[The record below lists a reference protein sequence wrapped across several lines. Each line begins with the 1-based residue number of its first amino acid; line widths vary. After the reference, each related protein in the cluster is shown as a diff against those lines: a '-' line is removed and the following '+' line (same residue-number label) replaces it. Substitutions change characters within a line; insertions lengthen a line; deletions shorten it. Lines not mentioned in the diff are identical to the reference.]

1 MNPTDSDS
9 NLNPRIS
16 KLSWHVLITF
26 RALLLGLCGMAHA
39 NPPDL
44 TAGGVPN
51 NSWNINLGPTGM
63 EGWAFIDGN
72 GTASARQIRVNKVD
86 AGSPAAGIMAA
97 GDVIL
102 GVNGTGASPVPFTW
116 DARIALAQAID
127 QAEGRNPATLNL
139 IRWRSGVTTT
149 VTITLE
155 YMGGSYTA
163 TAPFN
168 CPKSAAIL
176 QKGVN
181 YIMSSEP
188 GSGYGGFGTNVLMA
202 VNDPS
207 NPANAARQARAQT
220 EARALNLT
228 QAEIDFRMSGGVDRT
243 FYAPW
248 SRGPQLITQA
258 EYYLQTG
265 DSTVLPSIRA
275 RAIEIANGQSM
286 FGTIGHNFAL
296 QGPNGE
302 NNGPYGIGYGPVN
315 NAGMPCFLG
324 LVLANKCGLTDAP
337 ILAGI
342 DRSAKFFQYYAD
354 LGAIPYGENKEFTNQ
369 SSNNGK
375 SGLAA
380 LALGM
385 LNGYDSQARYFTK
398 LSVYGAIER
407 DKGHTGPYFSHLW
420 TPLGAN
426 LGGQAALTRYFQQ
439 NAALYDLARRWNGAF
454 VYQPS
459 GIEVYGTDHRA
470 SWTTLLTYAAPL
482 AKLHITGKNANAAL
496 ALDSADMAA
505 INLGMSYNPV
515 GRTTPQLLQDLAHP
529 IPHVRW
535 AAGNEIDLNRQAEHA
550 SLLPTL
556 TNMAQNGATF
566 PEQYGALYTLEKIAN
581 DSTAPMLAGLL
592 MSPDSK
598 VRYMAARAL
607 DALSLS
613 AKTAHVAAI
622 VNSLVAYDRPILP
635 LDPANPMHAEK
646 APFGSLLF
654 GANGVWGSGRL
665 STANRAQLYP
675 AFRIIAGAP
684 MGGTRNAAFGVASNL
699 TKADVENLAEVL
711 VNVGLEPP
719 PAENRENNS
728 RNDAIAVLQAKNIA
742 EGVPMSVISFLEA
755 FNDHTVPLG
764 ILQNYAASS
773 LTVQPDP
780 KVPELC
786 QVLVKSSDTYSD
798 DAQAILDAI
807 AADQLPDKLPKKLTP
822 FKRIDWIV
830 ADKPLLNLPAT
841 STVLRVQ
848 SSDLANGTPLYT
860 WRKVHGVGNVSFTPN
875 GTGAAKNTTVVFDG
889 TPGVYLFEVKVSD
902 SRALT
907 EVTRTVQVTLRGAGG
922 ALPPNTPPTA
932 SNQSFA
938 AAQGTPTQMILNAAD
953 PEGYPL
959 NYTVTT
965 APEYGSLSGTAPN
978 LVYTPAANYSGP
990 DRIMYQVQDSEG
1002 QVAGATVN
1010 ITVNTA
1016 APVGLA
1022 VYEPFDTPSVGNLS
1036 GTAGSGSIGFS
1047 GSWSTGVSITTEATS
1062 LNYGT
1067 VPVQGNKVRSVSTNS
1082 SGGSR
1087 RISTSALA
1095 GRGLLDDGAT
1105 VWMSMMLQGTAYPDR
1120 GRISIALANNG
1131 FSYDPNIP
1139 NDGSQPGSGLGVT
1152 VDDGVVYAAQYHA
1165 AAVGAPLLG
1174 TNDSAVAGTLSYH
1187 TPRLLVAKITW
1198 GATSDRIEVFMPWE
1212 DMLLPAPTSVLT
1224 ANVNQAVFDTL
1235 TFSRGHNVFLDE
1247 LRVGATYQSVV
1258 QGTVAMTED
1267 NAAPTPDPMG
1277 FAVAPAPS
1285 GPSSITM
1292 TASTAHDQLELEYY
1306 FECTGGA
1313 GGHDSGWQASP
1324 VYTDTGLTPG
1334 VPYTYRVKARDRIP
1348 GLNETTFSQTASATI
1363 QPLGTVP
1370 NVVGFSQAI
1379 AEDLVESAGLSL
1391 GGITSD
1397 TVYSPYPVGH
1407 VVTQSPAAG
1416 TAAYGSPVN
1425 LVISIGQDPALP
1437 TLAPL
1442 QIVDNK
1448 HGGPVVINTPIT
1460 YTLTFSEDIQAA
1472 SLNPADFV
1480 NAGSAA
1486 YTIGT
1491 IAEIS
1496 PGVVTVV
1503 ATPTSTGF
1511 MRFAVA
1517 AGASIL
1523 DSQGQAFNSTSET
1536 IDDTVIAIQL
1546 PSVSVP
1552 NVVLLSQAIATSSIN
1567 SANLLVGT
1575 VTSVHDAV
1583 VPAGKVISQ
1592 SPAGGTF
1599 LPGQHVVDL
1608 VISLG
1613 PTPERIRPLIASIS
1627 PSDNAVDVN
1636 VSSNLV
1642 ATFNEPILLG
1652 TGNVTVKNLTTG
1664 TSTTIPVS
1672 DASQVSVSNT
1682 VLTINPTALL
1692 LSESNYAIQIGS
1704 NAVKDLAGN
1713 SFAGITENTTW
1724 NFRTAD
1730 TNPPSPNPM
1739 RFAVPPT
1746 VVGETSITMT
1756 AATATDS
1763 SGVQYFFECTAGGG
1777 SSSGWQDSPTF
1788 TNTGLAPE
1796 TQYSYRVRARD
1807 KSSAQT
1813 ATTWSPIFSATTPVP
1828 DTSAPTPNPISFA
1841 VLPGALGDTSIT
1853 MTAAT
1858 AADPSGVQY
1867 FFECTAGGGTN
1878 SAWQDSRTFTATG
1891 LTASTPYSYRVRARD
1906 KSNAQNPTAW
1916 SADASA
1922 TTWATPR
1929 NLFSS
1934 GSKTWNNA
1942 TANWGTVTAGPYTT
1956 ATWSNGDTA
1965 VLEGTA
1971 GTVTLGEPISIRNLT
1986 FTHTTGTYT
1995 ITGSALNFT
2004 SGTILASNPPNTSTV
2019 NAILRSNI
2027 SGSPAMNVAPMD
2039 GDEQFA
2045 LNPVNN
2051 GSMIIGTITGS
2062 GAAGSEKLN
2071 LQGGAG
2077 SSGTIIA
2084 ANGVKVIQSA
2094 GAWTLGSGFG
2104 YGHEISAGTLTLNG
2118 NLNATHRSVNLSGT
2132 GVINYNANNAV
2143 SVTAATSA
2151 AGSDNGFRLR
2161 TGASID
2167 QTSGTAINT
2176 STTNPSMTWEGNW
2189 TFIGT
2194 NGVLSNLNLGT
2205 GNVFLKAANPQVT
2218 VTNAATT
2225 LTVAGVIA
2233 NDATPG
2239 RGLTKA
2245 GLGTLELRG
2254 ANTYT
2259 GATTVNAGELVI
2271 NGSQGSATGNVSV
2284 AAGAT
2289 LGGTGTLGGNTTIA
2303 ANGRLEFNLSTSAD
2317 SHDKLELAAGKT
2329 LTFSGASVLT
2339 INGTSGATPGT
2350 YTLLTAPGGI
2360 TGDVPATVNLPADW
2374 VATLAIVGN
2383 DLVLDVTT
2391 VDSTTP
2397 TLVGIVD
2404 DRGGNTIDGNT
2415 LVNYTITFSEDI
2427 NAASVS
2433 AADFGNAGT
2442 SAVTFGAI
2450 TETSPG
2456 VFAVA
2461 VTPTTAGTLQLQV
2474 NDGATI
2480 NDAVG
2485 IELNT
2490 TSAIPDNTIINVN
2503 PPNVPPVWSG
2513 SPVIEM
2519 TATEEIVYNSTLADN
2534 AADSNGNT
2542 LAFLKLSGPAWLSVA
2557 IDGTL
2562 SGTPSNSDVGV
2573 NSFTVSVSD
2582 GLTPEVPVALNIT
2595 VTNTNDV
2602 PVFAANPIV
2611 RTNAAQNL
2619 AYTGTLAG
2627 SASDEDAD
2635 AVLVYAKVSGPAWL
2649 SIASNGA
2656 ISGTPTNSDLGLNT
2670 FTVSVSDGIAPAV
2683 QATLNITVVVSRTL
2697 FSSGGKTWNT
2707 SATNWGTVT
2716 AGPYNTAAWSGGDS
2730 AILEGTAG
2738 TVTLGEA
2745 ILIRNLT
2752 FTNTAGLYAVT
2763 GNTLNFTTGTITA
2776 PNPSGIGSLGAR
2788 IDSNIAGVPAI
2799 NMSSVGG
2806 DESFTLRP
2814 PANGSMSIGAVTGN
2828 SGNGSARLTLEGGA
2842 GSSGTIASSSG
2853 PKVIVTAGSWTLSGA
2868 STGRDHSVSGGT
2880 LTLNA
2885 NLTSTARAVIL
2896 SGTGVLN
2903 YNVAN
2908 AVSATAATSTSTDNG
2923 FRITGGTL
2931 DQTSGAAINTNASTT
2946 HIDLGGNLTFL
2957 GSNGANSN
2965 LHLGSGPVWLKDG
2978 DRQIT
2983 VTNSAT
2989 TLIIGG
2995 VIQNDDTP
3003 GRGLTKAGAG
3013 TLELRGAS
3021 TYTGATTIAGGTL
3034 KLGANQV
3041 IPNASNVTIGTGT
3054 LDADT
3059 RTDTMGT
3066 LDINGDAVI
3075 NLGNGAA
3082 LAFADSKAVDWV
3094 GTLNIT
3100 GTLGATSLRFGNSA
3114 DDLTSGAGGQ
3124 LSRITVNGSGLGR
3137 YILDANGYLVLDST
3151 PPTLAGTSIVDNQ
3164 GGSAILENTTVTYTV
3179 TFSEDIDAA
3188 TVSVADF
3195 GNAGTSTVDF
3205 GSITEISPG
3214 VFIVVVTPTN
3224 PGTLRLQV
3232 NDGAEITDVPGNLL
3246 DTSSAILDDTTISVN
3261 TGSPYM
3267 AWAAGDVTFDAD
3279 TNGDGVDN
3287 GMAWLLGAANPSES
3301 ALNLLPVAT
3310 RNGANLRLT
3319 FRCLKST
3326 KRGGAVLK
3334 LQSSSDMGLN
3344 DPWTSNE
3351 AAVPDLDSTINGV
3364 VFDTINDG
3372 DFIIVVA
3379 DIPAGSA
3386 NKLFG
3391 RLKAESPP

>member
-1 MNPTDSDS
+1 VKPTDSDS
-9 NLNPRIS
+9 NLNPRIC
-16 KLSWHVLITF
+16 KPLWRVLIFHGT
-26 RALLLGLCGMAHA
+26 LLLGLCGMVHSA
-39 NPPDL
+39 PPDL

-51 NSWNINLGPTGM
+51 STWNINLGPTGM
-63 EGWAFIDGN
+63 EGWAYIDGN
-72 GTASARQIRVNKVD
+72 GTADARQIKVNKVD
-86 AGSPAAGIMAA
+86 AGSPADGILAVN
-97 GDVIL
+97 DVIL
-102 GVNGTGASPVPFTW
+102 GVNGTGANPVPFTW
-116 DARIALAQAID
+116 DARIALAQAIN

-139 IRWRSGVTTT
+139 IRWRAGVTAT

-176 QKGVN
+176 EKGVN
-181 YIMSSEP
+181 YVMSSEP
-188 GSGYGGFGTNVLMA
+188 GSGSGGFGTNVLMA
-202 VNDPS
+202 VNDPT
-207 NPANAARQARAQT
+207 NPANAARQLRAQT

-228 QAEIDFRMSGGVDRT
+228 QAQIDFRMSGGVERV
-243 FYAPW
+243 FQSVW

-286 FGTIGHNFAL
+286 FGTMGHNFAL
-296 QGPNGE
+296 QQPDGQ
-302 NNGPYGIGYGPVN
+302 NNGPYAIGYGPVN

-342 DRSAKFFQYYAD
+342 DRAAKFFQYYTD
-354 LGAIPYGENKEFTNQ
+354 LGGIHYGESAEHLNLM
-369 SSNNGK
+369 SNNGK

-380 LALGM
+380 IALGM
-385 LNGYDSQARYFTK
+385 INGYDTQAKYFTK
-398 LSVYGAIER
+398 QSVYGAVER

-439 NAALYDLARRWNGAF
+439 NAVLYDLARRWNGAF
-454 VYQPS
+454 VYQAN

-470 SWTTLLTYAAPL
+470 SWTILLTYAAPL
-482 AKLHITGKNANAAL
+482 AKLHITGKNANPAL
-496 ALDSADMAA
+496 ALNSTEMAEV
-505 INLGMSYNPV
+505 NQSMNYNPAS
-515 GRTTPQLLQDLAHP
+515 RTMAQLLQDLAHP
-529 IPHVRW
+529 LPQVHT

-550 SLLPTL
+550 SILPTL
-556 TNMAQNGATF
+556 TAMAQNGATF
-566 PEQYGALYTLEKIAN
+566 AEQHGALYTLAKIAN
-581 DSTAPMLAGLL
+581 DSTAPVLAGLL

-598 VRYMAARAL
+598 VRDMAARAL
-607 DALSLS
+607 DALSLT
-613 AKTAHVAAI
+613 AKTNHVSAI

-635 LDPANPMHAEK
+635 LDPANPMHLEK
-646 APFGSLLF
+646 ARFGSLLF

-665 STANRAQLYP
+665 TTANRSQLYP
-675 AFRIIAGAP
+675 AFRIIASAP
-684 MGGTRNAAFGVASNL
+684 MGPTRDLAFGVASNL
-699 TKADVENLAEVL
+699 TKTDVENLADVL
-711 VNVGLEPP
+711 VQVGLEPP
-719 PAENRENNS
+719 LAGNNS
-728 RNDAIAVLQAKNIA
+728 LRGGKTSRTDAISVLQAKNIA
-742 EGVPMSVISFLEA
+742 EGVPMSAIAFLEMWTGQDTA
-755 FNDHTVPLG
+755 LG
-764 ILQNYAASS
+764 ILKNYASSS

-780 KVPELC
+780 KVPDFCE
-786 QVLVKSSDTYSD
+786 VLVKSEPTFAA
-798 DAQAILDAI
+798 DAQAVLNAI
-807 AADQLPDKLPKKLTP
+807 AADQLPDKLPKKLTS

-848 SSDLANGTPLYT
+848 SSDLANGDPIYT
-860 WRKVHGVGNVSFTPN
+860 WRKVHGIGNVSFTPN

-889 TPGVYLFEVKVSD
+889 TPGVYLFEVKLSD
-902 SRALT
+902 SRGLT
-907 EVTRTVQVTLRGAGG
+907 EVTKTVQVTLRGAGG
-922 ALPPNTPPTA
+922 TLPLNSPPTA
-932 SNQSFA
+932 GNQSLA
-938 AAQGTPTQMILNAAD
+938 ADQGTPTQMILNAAD

-990 DRIMYQVQDSEG
+990 DSITYQVQDSEG
-1002 QVAGATVN
+1002 QMAGATVN

-1022 VYEPFDTPSVGNLS
+1022 VYEPFDTPSVGNLT

-1062 LNYGT
+1062 LNYGN
-1067 VPVQGNKVRSVSTNS
+1067 VPVKGNKVRSVSTNS
-1082 SGGSR
+1082 PGGSR

-1105 VWMSMMLQGTAYPDR
+1105 VWMSMMLQGTAYPET

-1131 FSYDPNIP
+1131 FTYDPNIP

-1152 VDDGVVYAAQYHA
+1152 VDEGVVYAAQYHA
-1165 AAVGAPLLG
+1165 AAVGTPLLG
-1174 TNDSAVAGTLSYH
+1174 NNDSAVAGTLNYH

-1198 GATSDRIEVFMPWE
+1198 GATSDKIEVFMPWE

-1247 LRVGATYQSVV
+1247 LRVGPTYQSVV
-1258 QGTVAMTED
+1258 QGTEAMTED

-1285 GPSSITM
+1285 GASSITM
-1292 TASTAHDQLELEYY
+1292 TASTAHDQLEVEYY

-1334 VPYTYRVKARDRIP
+1334 VPYSYRVKARDRIP
-1348 GLNETTFSQTASATI
+1348 GLNETAFSTAAAATI

-1370 NVVGFSQAI
+1370 NVVGFAQAL

-1391 GGITSD
+1391 GSIT
-1397 TVYSPYPVGH
+1397 TATAFSPYPAGH

-1442 QIVDNK
+1442 NIVDNK

-1472 SLNPADFV
+1472 SLNATDFV
-1480 NAGSAA
+1480 NAGSASC
-1486 YTIGT
+1486 TIGT
-1491 IAEIS
+1491 ITEIS

-1523 DSQGQAFNSTSET
+1523 DAQGQAFNSTIET
-1536 IDDTVIAIQL
+1536 IDDTVITIQL

-1552 NVVLLSQAIATSSIN
+1552 NVVLLSQTIATSTIN

-1599 LPGQHVVDL
+1599 LLGQHVVDL

-1627 PSDNAVDVN
+1627 PTDNAADVN

-1652 TGNVTVKNLTTG
+1652 TGNVTVKNLTNG
-1664 TSTTIPVS
+1664 NSTTIPVS

-1713 SFAGITENTTW
+1713 NFAGITDNTTW

-1739 RFAVPPT
+1739 RFAVQPT

-1813 ATTWSPIFSATTPVP
+1813 PTTWSAIFSVTTPVP
-1828 DTSAPTPNPISFA
+1828 DTTTPTPDPMSFA

-1853 MTAAT
+1853 MTATTAT
-1858 AADPSGVQY
+1858 DASGVQY
-1867 FFECTAGGGTN
+1867 FFECTAGGGNN

-1891 LTASTPYSYRVRARD
+1891 LTANTPYSYRVRARD

-1916 SADASA
+1916 SADVSA

-1929 NLFSS
+1929 NLYSS
-1934 GSKTWNNA
+1934 GGRTWNNA
-1942 TANWGTVTAGPYTT
+1942 TANWGTVTAGPYDT
-1956 ATWSNGDTA
+1956 ATWGNGDTA

-2027 SGSPAMNVAPMD
+2027 SGSPAINVAPMD

-2045 LNPVNN
+2045 LNPVNT
-2051 GSMIIGTITGS
+2051 GSMIIGTVSGS
-2062 GAAGSEKLN
+2062 GGSGSERLN

-2077 SSGTIIA
+2077 SSGTIAA

-2104 YGHEISAGTLTLNG
+2104 YGHAISGGTLTLNG
-2118 NLNATHRSVNLSGT
+2118 NLNATSRSLTLSGT
-2132 GVINYNANNAV
+2132 GVINYNAANAV
-2143 SVTAATSA
+2143 SATAANATA
-2151 AGSDNGFRLR
+2151 NTDNGFRLQ

-2167 QTSGTAINT
+2167 QTSGAAINT
-2176 STTNPSMTWEGNW
+2176 STSNPSMTWEGNW

-2194 NGVLSNLNLGT
+2194 NGGLSNLNLGS

-2218 VTNAATT
+2218 VSNAATT
-2225 LTVAGVIA
+2225 LTVGGVIA
-2233 NDATPG
+2233 NDATLG
-2239 RGLTKA
+2239 RGLTKV
-2245 GLGTLELRG
+2245 GLGTLILSG

-2259 GATTVNAGELVI
+2259 GATTLSAGKLVI
-2271 NGSQGSATGNVSV
+2271 NGNQGSASGNVSV
-2284 AAGAT
+2284 ATGTT

-2303 ANGRLEFNLSTSAD
+2303 NNGRLEFNLITSAD

-2339 INGTSGATPGT
+2339 INGTTGASPGT

-2374 VATLAIVGN
+2374 VATVSIVGN

-2415 LVNYTITFSEDI
+2415 LINYTVTFSEDI

-2442 SAVTFGAI
+2442 SAVNFGAI

-2474 NDGATI
+2474 NAGAII

-2490 TSAIPDNTIINVN
+2490 ASAIPDNTIINVN
-2503 PPNVPPVWSG
+2503 PPNVPPAWSS
-2513 SPVIEM
+2513 SPVNEM
-2519 TATEEIVYNSTLADN
+2519 TATEETVYSSTLADN
-2534 AADSNGNT
+2534 ATDSNGNT
-2542 LAFLKLSGPAWLSVA
+2542 LAFSKLSGPEWLSVA

-2562 SGTPSNSDVGV
+2562 SGTPSNSDVGL

-2582 GLTPEVPVALNIT
+2582 GLTPEVPVTLNIS

-2627 SASDEDAD
+2627 SASDVDAD
-2635 AVLVYAKVSGPAWL
+2635 TVLSYAKVSGPAWL

-2656 ISGTPTNSDLGLNT
+2656 FSGTPTNSDLGLNA

-2683 QATLNITVVVSRTL
+2683 EATLNITVVVSRTL
-2697 FSSGGKTWNT
+2697 YSSGGKAWNT
-2707 SATNWGTVT
+2707 STTDWGTVT

-2738 TVTLGEA
+2738 TLTLGEA
-2745 ILIRNLT
+2745 ILIKNLT
-2752 FTNTAGLYAVT
+2752 INTPLYVVK
-2763 GNTLNFTTGTITA
+2763 GHTLNFTSGTIVTPNPPNTNAPGATIESNITGAPTVNASALTTNEYFTFKPAANGGVVLGTITGA
-2776 PNPSGIGSLGAR
+2776 GGSG
-2788 IDSNIAGVPAI
+2788 AGI
-2799 NMSSVGG
+2799 I
-2806 DESFTLRP
+2806 SFQ
-2814 PANGSMSIGAVTGN
+2814 
-2828 SGNGSARLTLEGGA
+2828 GGA
-2842 GSSGTIASSSG
+2842 GSNSTVASVNGPKSYFEGSGTWTLTGLASSYGNEIKSG
-2853 PKVIVTAGSWTLSGA
+2853 NVIV
-2868 STGRDHSVSGGT
+2868 STGT
-2880 LTLNA
+2880 IQA
-2885 NLTSTARAVIL
+2885 NSR
-2896 SGTGVLN
+2896 
-2903 YNVAN
+2903 
-2908 AVSATAATSTSTDNG
+2908 STSL
-2923 FRITGGTL
+2923 TGGTL
-2931 DQTSGAAINTNASTT
+2931 HYNNPGAVRDNTPATGIDNDFRLRGGSIDNTSGAAITTSTWNPNMTMEANWTFIGANGAAS
-2946 HIDLGGNLTFL
+2946 NLFL
-2957 GSNGANSN
+2957 GNGGVILTAT
-2965 LHLGSGPVWLKDG
+2965 P
-2978 DRQIT
+2978 QIT
-2983 VTNSAT
+2983 VQNAAAT
-2989 TLIIGG
+2989 LSLGG
-2995 VIQNDDTP
+2995 VISGT
-3003 GRGLTKAGAG
+3003 GFGLTKAGAG
-3013 TLELRGAS
+3013 TLELRGAN
-3021 TYTGATTIAGGTL
+3021 TYTGTTTVAGGTL
-3034 KLGANQV
+3034 KLGANNV

-3054 LDADT
+3054 LDVDT
-3059 RTDTMGT
+3059 RADTMGT
-3066 LDINGDAVI
+3066 LDVNGDAVI
-3075 NLGNGAA
+3075 NLGSGAS
-3082 LAFADSKAVDWV
+3082 LSFADSKAVGWV

-3100 GTLGATSLRFGNSA
+3100 GTLGATSLRFGDSA

-3124 LSRITVNGSGLGR
+3124 LSRISVNGSGLGR

-3151 PPTLAGTSIVDNQ
+3151 PPTLTGTSIVDNQ
-3164 GGSAILENTTVTYTV
+3164 SGSAILENTTVTYTV

-3188 TVSVADF
+3188 TVSTADF

-3214 VFIVVVTPTN
+3214 VFIVVATPTN

-3246 DTSSAILDDTTISVN
+3246 DTSSAILDDTTITVN
-3261 TGSPYM
+3261 PFNPYA
-3267 AWAAGDVTFDAD
+3267 AWAAGGAVFDAD
-3279 TNGDGVDN
+3279 TNIDGVEN
-3287 GMAWLLGAANPSES
+3287 GMAWLLGAASPSENS
-3301 ALNLLPVAT
+3301 LNRLPIAT
-3310 RNGANLRLT
+3310 RSANNLRLT

-3334 LQSSSDMGLN
+3334 VQSSSDLGLT
-3344 DPWTSNE
+3344 DPWTNHE
-3351 AAVPDLDSTINGV
+3351 VEVPDQDSIVNGV
-3364 VFDTINDG
+3364 IFDTTDDG
-3372 DFIIVVA
+3372 DYINVIA
-3379 DIPAGSA
+3379 DIPADGG
-3386 NKLFG
+3386 KRYG
-3391 RLKAESPP
+3391 RLIGVLVP